1 MKQKIF
7 KYYALKIS
15 NEFDITLEEMFTQT
29 KKGQIVDAR
38 QLLYYLCVKRN
49 FKKNYIQTFT
59 EEYGYTASHS
69 TISYGVE
76 QAEKLIEN
84 DPDFKNMIIK
94 IENSLNYI
102 IND

>member
-49 FKKNYIQTFT
+49 FKKNDT
-59 EEYGYTASHS
+59 
-69 TISYGVE
+69 
-76 QAEKLIEN
+76 
-84 DPDFKNMIIK
+84 
-94 IENSLNYI
+94 
-102 IND
+102 

>member
-15 NEFDITLEEMFTQT
+15 NEFNITLEEMFTQT

-59 EEYGYTASHS
+59 EEYGYIASHS
-69 TISYGVE
+69 TITYGVE
-76 QAEKLIEN
+76 QAKKLIAS
-84 DPDFKNMIIK
+84 DPDFKNMINK
-94 IENSLNYI
+94 IEESLNYI
-102 IND
+102 VND